1 MGLVIQY
8 LYEIKGD
15 VLMTAIIGIL
25 SLLGFI
31 VCIIMTV
38 INAIRKKPVKQAALG
53 IAVCFV
59 VFAVA
64 VAITPAD
71 DSNNV
76 NTVETNHAVDVVEV
90 TETTKHTEVVATT
103 EPVQIE
109 TTVEAV
115 PTVEYDALQKVFIG
129 FTLDTTQ
136 EDVMNLINE
145 YGLEYSSQKY
155 NGTPKSIQYKIAF
168 DKGVTPQKYADEGDH
183 IEVSFNVADG
193 TLLHA
198 EYFNLK
204 AFKTAVLYGYGTYW
218 DFRSDEPN
226 NQYSGHYYHKPG
238 DAKGGITIKYSN
250 GRSSETGY
258 HQATSAED
266 ALLNVLT

>member
-1 MGLVIQY
+1 
-8 LYEIKGD
+8 
-15 VLMTAIIGIL
+15 MTAIIGLL
-25 SLLGFI
+25 SFFGFI

-38 INAIRKKPVKQAALG
+38 INAIRKKPVKQVALG
-53 IAVCFV
+53 IVVCFV

-64 VAITPAD
+64 VAINPAD

-76 NTVETNHAVDVVEV
+76 TTVETHHAVDVVEV
-90 TETTKHTEVVATT
+90 TETAKHAEAVATA
-103 EPVQIE
+103 ESIQIE
-109 TTVEAV
+109 T
-115 PTVEYDALQKVFIG
+115 TVEYDALQKVFIEL
-129 FTLDTTQ
+129 TLVTTE

-168 DKGVTPQKYADEGDH
+168 DKGVTPQKYADEGDY

-218 DFRSDEPN
+218 DFCSDEPN
-226 NQYSGHYYHKPG
+226 SQYSGHYYHKPG
-238 DAKGGITIKYSN
+238 DTKGGITIKYSN

-266 ALLNVLT
+266 ALLNVLTK

>member
-1 MGLVIQY
+1 MPKIMKATVRSGRA
-8 LYEIKGD
+8 
-15 VLMTAIIGIL
+15 TAGGKVYNANHNTKKETRQQERHIDHDRTEQNLNFQFTNTG
-25 SLLGFI
+25 
-31 VCIIMTV
+31 TV
-38 INAIRKKPVKQAALG
+38 RRCGSFDA
-53 IAVCFV
+53 
-59 VFAVA
+59 
-64 VAITPAD
+64 
-71 DSNNV
+71 

-238 DAKGGITIKYSN
+238 DTKGGITIKYSN